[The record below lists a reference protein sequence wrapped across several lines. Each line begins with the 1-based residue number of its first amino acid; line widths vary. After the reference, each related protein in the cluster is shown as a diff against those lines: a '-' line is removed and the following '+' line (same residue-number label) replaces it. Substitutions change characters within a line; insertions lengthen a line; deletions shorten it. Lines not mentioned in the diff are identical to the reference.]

1 MKRGLTALCL
11 AVFAG
16 FTGPAAHSEDADR
29 PTPIARIRVDVQMV
43 SIPIAEAGR
52 LIPAFENRET
62 ANDAW
67 TRLQAMI
74 TNGEATLIGWP
85 ILWLRSGQR
94 GVFESIGEDRYPT
107 EFTPPQAAGE
117 SSFGQGKIRPTRI
130 PFSPTAFETRNTGC
144 TLEANASVEKDG
156 KVITLD
162 IVAQFVRRIAT
173 REWRI
178 RADAIGSIGVLQ
190 QPDFLTSKVT
200 TSLHVRHEKPILIG
214 TFVVAE
220 PQPHVE
226 LFILHTKATQLPAVT
241 FPSLYF
247 K

>member
-1 MKRGLTALCL
+1 MRRRLTALCL
-11 AVFAG
+11 AVVAG
-16 FTGPAAHSEDADR
+16 ATGPAVHSEDADP

-74 TNGEATLIGWP
+74 TNGEASLIGWP
-85 ILWLRSGQR
+85 MLWLRGGQR
-94 GVFESIGEDRYPT
+94 CVFESIGEDRYPT
-107 EFTPPQAAGE
+107 AFNPPQAPGE
-117 SSFGQGKIRPTRI
+117 SSFGPRKIRPTRI
-130 PFSPTAFETRNTGC
+130 PFSPTAIETRNTGC
-144 TLEANASVEKDG
+144 TLEADASVEKDG

-162 IVAQFVRRIAT
+162 IVAQYVRRIVT

-178 RADAIGSIGVLQ
+178 KADAIGSIGVLQ

-200 TSLHVRHEKPILIG
+200 TSLSVRHDKPILIG

-226 LFILHTKATQLPAVT
+226 LFILHTKATRLPAVA
-241 FPSLYF
+241 FPSLFF